1 MRRILALF
9 VLEFAEPDEMRRDIA
24 GRPVYLAL
32 AADEN
37 DAVKMKPQNLIL
49 NLPLSEAG

>member
-9 VLEFAEPDEMRRDIA
+9 RLDFEQPGEMRADIA
-24 GRPVYLAL
+24 GRSVYLAL
-32 AADEN
+32 ASDGD

-49 NLPLSEAG
+49 NLPLRRG